1 MKKRSAKRNVWGNVV
16 GYEGGRRAEEFGHA
30 DYADLW
36 AELWVSGMSREEAE
50 CRALDSRTR
59 EPVHGVGHMQ
69 GRGAA

>member
-36 AELWVSGMSREEAE
+36 AELWVGGMTKEAAE
-50 CRALDSRTR
+50 IAALDLRNPD
-59 EPVHGVGHMQ
+59 PVHGVGHMQ